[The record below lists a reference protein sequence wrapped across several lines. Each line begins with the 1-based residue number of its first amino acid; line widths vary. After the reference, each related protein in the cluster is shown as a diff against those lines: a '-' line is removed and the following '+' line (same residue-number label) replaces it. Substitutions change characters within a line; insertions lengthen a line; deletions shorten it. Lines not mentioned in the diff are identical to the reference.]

1 MQGLYGP
8 FVFPER
14 VLQKI
19 WLRRDF
25 SFESARLCDGR
36 GLRIESPGVWNRL
49 GGPDFKRARLLIEG
63 VKVVGDV
70 EVHLDEASWQAHRH
84 STDPAYRD
92 VVLHVVL
99 FPTEVTLTVGVAD
112 RGIPILVLLPLLN
125 RGLEDYAE
133 EDVVERLASR
143 ASSRTVDE
151 FARLPLPQR
160 RAVLAEEAEHRWR
173 EKVKFAGQRVERLG
187 WEAACHHTALEILG
201 YRFNRVPMLRLAAAW
216 PLSRWSDGSVEAE
229 VLYRSEAERW
239 SLQGSRPA
247 NHPFRRLQ
255 LYARWTRSRPDWP
268 EVLRSWTVELPAV
281 QVEESRA
288 LRKLGGW
295 AILRQQWAER
305 LTGSGVTGSR
315 WDTLICDGWIPL
327 LESQRT
333 GWGQLWYHWFPGDL
347 PPYLGRALRQMGVIS
362 HSQPLCH
369 GLAQGLLGWWIRQE
383 RAGGASVD

>member
-1 MQGLYGP
+1 MTSFASTLFSPGEYARPALVADGVAELQGLYGP

-143 ASSRTVDE
+143 AS
-151 FARLPLPQR
+151 
-160 RAVLAEEAEHRWR
+160 
-173 EKVKFAGQRVERLG
+173 
-187 WEAACHHTALEILG
+187 
-201 YRFNRVPMLRLAAAW
+201 
-216 PLSRWSDGSVEAE
+216 
-229 VLYRSEAERW
+229 
-239 SLQGSRPA
+239 
-247 NHPFRRLQ
+247 
-255 LYARWTRSRPDWP
+255 
-268 EVLRSWTVELPAV
+268 
-281 QVEESRA
+281 
-288 LRKLGGW
+288 
-295 AILRQQWAER
+295 
-305 LTGSGVTGSR
+305 
-315 WDTLICDGWIPL
+315 
-327 LESQRT
+327 
-333 GWGQLWYHWFPGDL
+333 
-347 PPYLGRALRQMGVIS
+347 
-362 HSQPLCH
+362 
-369 GLAQGLLGWWIRQE
+369 
-383 RAGGASVD
+383 